1 MKSILMGVLLL
12 FGCLLLSADA
22 SAQNLL
28 LNPSFE
34 TGDLTGW
41 DLVGLGGSQS
51 VGAPGI
57 GAQSGSFAVNL
68 TAPSDGVPEVSQ
80 GGFSQPSVGR
90 FPASGGDEF
99 NLSGYMLTEVALPA
113 GPTFGLFKIVFE
125 DAAGVDLAPASIS
138 IGQPNNDFPGAEALP
153 FLNIDSPVNEWVFA
167 EAQAVAPA
175 GTASVFFLVLNV
187 DFGNGAN
194 HPMWFDNV
202 SATEVLPG
210 VPGDFD
216 GDGAVG
222 GLDFLAWQR
231 GESPTAFSAADL
243 ATWQGAY
250 NGGALGALNAV
261 PEPTSAWLVVMGSL
275 LCWQAH
281 PKHTEC

>member
-1 MKSILMGVLLL
+1 M
-12 FGCLLLSADA
+12 
-22 SAQNLL
+22 
-28 LNPSFE
+28 
-34 TGDLTGW
+34 
-41 DLVGLGGSQS
+41 
-51 VGAPGI
+51 
-57 GAQSGSFAVNL
+57 
-68 TAPSDGVPEVSQ
+68 
-80 GGFSQPSVGR
+80 GR